1 MGFETGQVRKLRA
14 KLKPRHVRSRRVEG
28 TELHYLE
35 GWHVTAEANRI
46 FGFDGW
52 DRETVETKCVWT
64 KQNGSRF
71 SAAYIT
77 RIRIT
82 VKAGDTSI
90 VREGSGAGEAHEATP
105 GLAHDRAAKAA
116 ETDATKRALMTF
128 GNAFG
133 LSLYAGPTEPTV
145 ARSSDRRPSGR
156 SAVATWPAGSGTAMP
171 PDGSTAADIA
181 TEPERDGDV
190 SPGQAAIKRTTVHPA
205 PEGQHKD
212 DAEAKLARHPEQATD
227 QHPASSTGVAED
239 TPAADS
245 RELPEWPVIDPFE
258 EAVRRAEARGRID
271 KSQLALSEPRRE
283 RDPHHLKRVA
293 SRPCL
298 VCGRNR
304 AQAHHLT
311 HLQPRAMGRKVS
323 DEFTVPL
330 CSTHHRE
337 LHGSG
342 NERIWWGKQGIDP
355 VPVAKELWQAS
366 RKVQQ
371 QVGLAEPARNGTGES
386 STAAG
391 HRGAANGAGADR

>member
-1 MGFETGQVRKLRA
+1 
-14 KLKPRHVRSRRVEG
+14 VES
-28 TELHYLE
+28 
-35 GWHVTAEANRI
+35 
-46 FGFDGW
+46 
-52 DRETVETKCVWT
+52 KCVWT

-71 SAAYIT
+71 SAAYVT
-77 RIRIT
+77 RVRIT

-133 LSLYAGPTEPTV
+133 LSLYAGPAEQPCGKP
-145 ARSSDRRPSGR
+145 SDRQPSSR
-156 SAVATWPAGSGTAMP
+156 AAPAASQAGSGTVTSSHSAASAAGAAAEP
-171 PDGSTAADIA
+171 GCDGNA
-181 TEPERDGDV
+181 
-190 SPGQAAIKRTTVHPA
+190 SPAGANKRTAVHLNT
-205 PEGQHKD
+205 EDQHKD
-212 DAEAKLARHPEQATD
+212 HVGAHVEGGTDSTSSHLQPSDTGPADDAITAPATRD
-227 QHPASSTGVAED
+227 
-239 TPAADS
+239 
-245 RELPEWPVIDPFE
+245 LPPWPTIDPFE
-258 EAVRRAEARGRID
+258 EAVRRAHARGRID

-283 RDPHHLKRVA
+283 RDPDHLKRVA

-337 LHGSG
+337 LHASG
-342 NERIWWGKQGIDP
+342 NERGWWDKQGIDP
-355 VPVAKELWQAS
+355 EPVASELWRAS
-366 RKVQQ
+366 RRPGPIRKS
-371 QVGLAEPARNGTGES
+371 TGDLCS
-386 STAAG
+386 AAQTSQG
-391 HRGAANGAGADR
+391 EGSQ